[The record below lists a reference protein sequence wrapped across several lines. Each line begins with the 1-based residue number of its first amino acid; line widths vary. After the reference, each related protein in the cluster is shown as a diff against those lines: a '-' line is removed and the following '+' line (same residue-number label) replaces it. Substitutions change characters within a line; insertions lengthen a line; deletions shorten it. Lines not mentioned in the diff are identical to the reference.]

1 MILMPLNSVA
11 AQGIA
16 IISIRKKSNQIKLMM
31 LIANEV
37 NIGNT
42 IQVINTKNLNN
53 ENITAMY
60 TCRKHTSPIILWE
73 PPWLS
78 GVQQPLLTK
87 SPYSNYYKFHFR
99 LHFIAFQNKSA
110 VLFTITS

>member
-60 TCRKHTSPIILWE
+60 TCRKHTSPIILRV
-73 PPWLS
+73 S
-78 GVQQPLLTK
+78 K
-87 SPYSNYYKFHFR
+87 SP
-99 LHFIAFQNKSA
+99 IAGSMTATSYEITIQQLFQNVSDFCENVRVSKRIFA
-110 VLFTITS
+110 V